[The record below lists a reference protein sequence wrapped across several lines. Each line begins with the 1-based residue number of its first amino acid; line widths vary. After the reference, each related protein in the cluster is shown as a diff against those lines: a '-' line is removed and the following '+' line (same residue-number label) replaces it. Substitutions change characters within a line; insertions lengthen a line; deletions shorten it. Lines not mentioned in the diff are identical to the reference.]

1 MQVRGER
8 PLAQGAKG
16 NVYGGLSKEDSSVPA
31 YLGHSLPG
39 ARLAARRR
47 RARRF
52 LRRFRK
58 VFVGHERGDLLNLLP
73 KGSVGAEIGVWR
85 GDFSSR
91 ILSVVQPARL
101 HLVDPWKFEASS
113 GYERAL
119 YGGAVAKNQ
128 AEMDG
133 IYEAVLRRF
142 AQEAETGVVLVHRGP
157 SAQIGM
163 QFDDAYFDWVYIDGN
178 HLYEYVKTDLEVFAT
193 KVKPGGLLTGDDYG
207 VRGWWKHG
215 VTRAVDEFVAGSA
228 CEPVRLRRQFV
239 LRKL

>member
-1 MQVRGER
+1 M
-8 PLAQGAKG
+8 PTC
-16 NVYGGLSKEDSSVPA
+16 
-31 YLGHSLPG
+31 LGSLPG
-39 ARLAARRR
+39 ARRDARRL

-58 VFVGHERGDLLNLLP
+58 VLVGDERVDLLNLLP

-91 ILSVVQPARL
+91 LLSVVRPARL
-101 HLVDPWKFEASS
+101 HLVDPWKFETSS
-113 GYERAL
+113 GYERAR

-133 IYEAVLRRF
+133 IYETVLRRF
-142 AQEAETGVVLVHRGP
+142 AEEAETGVVLVHRGP

-178 HLYEYVKTDLEVFAT
+178 HLYEYVKSDLEVFET

-207 VRGWWKHG
+207 VRGWWEDG
-215 VTRAVDEFVAGSA
+215 VTRAVDEFVAGSI
-228 CEPVRLRRQFV
+228 CKPVRLRRQFV
-239 LRKL
+239 LRKV

>member
-1 MQVRGER
+1 VLVGDER
-8 PLAQGAKG
+8 A
-16 NVYGGLSKEDSSVPA
+16 
-31 YLGHSLPG
+31 
-39 ARLAARRR
+39 
-47 RARRF
+47 
-52 LRRFRK
+52 
-58 VFVGHERGDLLNLLP
+58 DLLNLLP

-91 ILSVVQPARL
+91 LLSVVRPARL
-101 HLVDPWKFEASS
+101 HLVDPWKFETSS
-113 GYERAL
+113 GYERAR

-133 IYEAVLRRF
+133 IYETVLRRF

-178 HLYEYVKTDLEVFAT
+178 HLYEYVKRDLEVFAT

-207 VRGWWKHG
+207 VRGWWEDG
-215 VTRAVDEFVAGSA
+215 VTRAVDEFVAGST
-228 CEPVRLRRQFV
+228 CKPVRLRRQFV
-239 LRKL
+239 LRKV